1 MTRFRK
7 GAIYTRISKDRTGE
21 ELGVQRQGEDNNA
34 LATARGIPVDD
45 AHRYVDNDLS
55 ATKGG
60 KRPGYAALMEAVERG
75 EVDVIIVWMLGRL
88 WRNRRER
95 AEGIEKLRKHGVSV
109 LCAKGPELDL
119 TTAAGRLLAG
129 LLGEVDTHEVEQKS
143 EREQRAM
150 RQRVEQGKAPG
161 GPRCFGYGVQT
172 GTKKKLDQKTGQ
184 EIEVPVYDMT
194 KVVPDEAR
202 EVKAAFN
209 QLLAGASVSG
219 IARGLN
225 ERNIPNRNGK
235 AWSHNSVR
243 GMLLNEH
250 YAGLREYHGDLY
262 PGVWPAIVSEDTWR
276 AAKAVLLDEGR
287 KTSPGP
293 ARRWLLS
300 GIALCGI
307 CDDGTTVTSAYRGKS
322 KTKGR
327 ESEMER
333 IYRCRDSK
341 HLARLAEPID
351 FMVEEYVTGR
361 LARPDAVELLVDDDQ
376 PNIGELRA
384 QALALRG
391 RLDALAAEF
400 AEDDDAEPREF
411 REASR
416 RLRERIAEV
425 EAKMA
430 HPQRARVLAD
440 VITAEDPSATWY
452 DLPLDRKRAALDVLV
467 TVTIL
472 RGKAGRRPFDEATVR
487 IEPKKRDQG

>member
-7 GAIYTRISKDRTGE
+7 GATYQRISKDRTGE
-21 ELGVQRQGEDNNA
+21 EQGVQRQGEDNDA

-45 AHRYVDNDLS
+45 GHRYVDNDLS

-60 KRPGYAALMEAVERG
+60 KRPAYAALMEAVERG
-75 EVDVIIVWMLGRL
+75 EIDVIIVWMLGRL

-150 RQRVEQGKAPG
+150 QQRVEQGKAAG
-161 GPRCFGYGVQT
+161 GPRPFGYGVQT
-172 GTKKKLDQKTGQ
+172 ATKIRRDKTGQ
-184 EIEVPVYDMT
+184 EIEVPVYDLT
-194 KVVPDEAR
+194 KVVPEEAR

-209 QLLAGASVSG
+209 QLLAGASVTG

-225 ERNIPNRNGK
+225 DRNILNRNGK
-235 AWSHNSVR
+235 PWSHNSVR
-243 GMLLNEH
+243 GVLLNER
-250 YAGLREYHGDLY
+250 YAGLREYRGDLY
-262 PGVWPAIVSEDTWR
+262 PGAWPAIVSEDTWR
-276 AAKAVLLDEGR
+276 AARTILLDDDR

-322 KTKGR
+322 KVKGR
-327 ESEMER
+327 EGETER

-351 FMVEEYVTGR
+351 FMVEAYAA
-361 LARPDAVELLVDDDQ
+361 ARVAAPDAVDLLVNAEQ
-376 PNIGELRA
+376 PDLDELRA
-384 QALALRG
+384 TAVTIRARLAALAE
-391 RLDALAAEF
+391 EF

-411 REASR
+411 RAAAK
-416 RLRERIAEV
+416 RLNERLVEV

-430 HPQRARVLAD
+430 HPQRARILAD
-440 VITAEDPSATWY
+440 VITAEDPSAAWY
-452 DLPLDRKRAALDVLV
+452 DLPLDRKRAALDVLA

-472 RGKAGRRPFDEATVR
+472 RGKSGRRPFDETTVR
-487 IEPKKRDQG
+487 IEPKKHGGV